1 MPNSA
6 SQAMP
11 GSTTSRIRN
20 GTGAKIST
28 AQMKAVGVGCT
39 SSVSLHAQMK
49 AAATSG
55 ANANR
60 TTICIVAE

>member
-1 MPNSA
+1 
-6 SQAMP
+6 MP
-11 GSTTSRIRN
+11 GSTTSRIRK

-28 AQMKAVGVGCT
+28 AQMNATGVGRA

-49 AAATSG
+49 AAAISG
-55 ANANR
+55 PNAKS